1 VYLLK
6 RIALLGYGTV
16 GSGVYEV
23 VENNIDSVKDKF
35 GIDLSIEDILVRN
48 VEKYN
53 ALPHGN
59 KFKTSFDDV
68 LAAKPDIVIEVMGGL
83 SPAYDYIKTCIENG
97 IHVVTANKDLIA
109 EHGQELQNLAVQ
121 KDVALLFEAS
131 VGGGIPVLKPLQEC
145 LGGNKIDSITA
156 VINGTT
162 NFILSKM
169 YNENMSY
176 DGALKLAQDVGF
188 AEADPTSDVQGFD
201 AVRKL
206 AILSSLAYGQE
217 FKWSDMPTVG
227 ITDIESDD
235 IECVKTMNSKIKML
249 AYSEYINNQ
258 LYAAVRPVVVSNSDP
273 IALID
278 NEFNAVIL
286 TGDAV
291 GEVMFIG
298 KGAGKL
304 PTASAVFGD
313 VLDII
318 QNKKE
323 KSYIA
328 LRHDATIHK
337 LWPKA
342 SKWMIRLIGA
352 DKNLMIQKL
361 LELFAGSELRI
372 QTSGHEDQIHAV
384 IHADS
389 EAELLSKLSVLEK
402 CKDIDRVKY
411 FLVYR

>member
-1 VYLLK
+1 MK

-23 VENNIDSVKDKF
+23 VEKNIDSVQSKF
-35 GIDLSIEDILVRN
+35 GVDLSIEDILVRN
-48 VEKYN
+48 KDKYKN
-53 ALPHGN
+53 LPHAD
-59 KFKTSFDDV
+59 KFKTSFDEIM
-68 LAAKPDIVIEVMGGL
+68 ASKPDIVVEVMGGL
-83 SPAYDYIKTCIENG
+83 SPAYDYIKACIENG
-97 IHVVTANKDLIA
+97 VHVVTANKDLIA
-109 EHGQELQNLAVQ
+109 EHGQELQNLAVE

-145 LGGNKIDSITA
+145 LGGNRLDSITA

-169 YNENMSY
+169 YNESMGY
-176 DGALKLAQDVGF
+176 DEALKIAQDVGF

-217 FKWSDMPTVG
+217 FKWSDMPTIG
-227 ITDIESDD
+227 ITDIDSDD
-235 IECVKTMNSKIKML
+235 IECVKTMDSKIKLL
-249 AYSEYINNQ
+249 AYSEYINNE

-286 TGDAV
+286 TGDSV

-313 VLDII
+313 ILDII

-323 KSYIA
+323 KSFIE
-328 LRHDATIHK
+328 LRRDATIHK
-337 LWPKA
+337 LWPKT
-342 SKWMIRLIGA
+342 SKWMIRLVGT
-352 DKNLMIQKL
+352 DKNKL
-361 LELFAGSELRI
+361 INLLLGQFAGSELRI
-372 QTSGHEDQIHAV
+372 QTSGYDNQIHAV
-384 IHADS
+384 VQS
-389 EAELLSKLSVLEK
+389 SNEAELLDKLSQLDKSADVER
-402 CKDIDRVKY
+402 IKY

>member
-1 VYLLK
+1 
-6 RIALLGYGTV
+6 
-16 GSGVYEV
+16 
-23 VENNIDSVKDKF
+23 
-35 GIDLSIEDILVRN
+35 
-48 VEKYN
+48 
-53 ALPHGN
+53 
-59 KFKTSFDDV
+59 
-68 LAAKPDIVIEVMGGL
+68 
-83 SPAYDYIKTCIENG
+83 
-97 IHVVTANKDLIA
+97 
-109 EHGQELQNLAVQ
+109 
-121 KDVALLFEAS
+121 
-131 VGGGIPVLKPLQEC
+131 
-145 LGGNKIDSITA
+145 
-156 VINGTT
+156 
-162 NFILSKM
+162 M

-176 DGALKLAQDVGF
+176 DDALKIAQDVGF

-235 IECVKTMNSKIKML
+235 IDCVKTMDSKIKLL
-249 AYSEYINNQ
+249 AYSEYINNE

-273 IALID
+273 IALVD

-286 TGDAV
+286 TGDSV

-323 KSYIA
+323 KSYVE
-328 LRHDATIHK
+328 LRNDATIHK

-342 SKWMIRLIGA
+342 SKWMIRLIGEN
-352 DKNLMIQKL
+352 KNVMIRQL
-361 LELFAGSELRI
+361 LDQFAGNELRI
-372 QTSGHEDQIHAV
+372 QTSDYDNQIHAV
-384 IHADS
+384 VHS
-389 EAELLSKLSVLEK
+389 SNEAELLSKLKILERSN
-402 CKDIDRVKY
+402 DIERVKY

>member
-1 VYLLK
+1 MK

-23 VENNIDSVKDKF
+23 VAKNIDSVKDKF
-35 GIDLSIEDILVRN
+35 KVDLSIEDILVRN
-48 VEKYN
+48 IDKYKD
-53 ALPHGN
+53 LPHAD
-59 KFKTSFDDV
+59 KFKSDFESI
-68 LAAKPDIVIEVMGGL
+68 LESGPDIVVEVMGGL
-83 SPAYDYIKTCIENG
+83 HPAYDYIKACIEKG

-109 EHGQELQNLAVQ
+109 EYGQELQNLAAQ

-145 LGGNKIDSITA
+145 LGGNSIDSITA

-176 DGALKLAQDVGF
+176 DDALKIAQDVGF

-227 ITDIESDD
+227 ITDIDSED
-235 IECVKTMNSKIKML
+235 IECVKTMNSKIKLL
-249 AYSEYINNQ
+249 AYSEYINNE

-286 TGDAV
+286 TGDSV
-291 GEVMFIG
+291 GEVMFVG

-313 VLDII
+313 ILDII

-323 KSYIA
+323 KSYIE
-328 LRHDATIHK
+328 LRKDATIHK

-342 SKWMIRLIGA
+342 SKWVIRLVGEDKNIMIR
-352 DKNLMIQKL
+352 QL
-361 LELFAGSELRI
+361 LDQFAGSELRI
-372 QTSGHEDQIHAV
+372 QTSDNDKQVHAIV
-384 IHADS
+384 HSDNES
-389 EAELLSKLSVLEK
+389 ELLNKLSALEQA
-402 CKDIDRVKY
+402 DNIEHVKY

>member
-1 VYLLK
+1 MK

-23 VENNIDSVKDKF
+23 VEKNIDSVQSKF
-35 GIDLSIEDILVRN
+35 GVDLSIEDILVRN
-48 VEKYN
+48 KDKY
-53 ALPHGN
+53 ADLPHAD
-59 KFKTSFDDV
+59 KFKTSFDEIM
-68 LAAKPDIVIEVMGGL
+68 ASKPDIVVEVMGGL
-83 SPAYDYIKTCIENG
+83 SPAYDYIKACIENG
-97 IHVVTANKDLIA
+97 VHVVTANKDLIA

-145 LGGNKIDSITA
+145 LGGNSIDSITA

-169 YNENMSY
+169 YNESMGY
-176 DGALKLAQDVGF
+176 EEALKIAQDVGF

-217 FKWSDMPTVG
+217 FKWSDMPTIG
-227 ITDIESDD
+227 ITDIDSDD
-235 IECVKTMNSKIKML
+235 IECVKTMDSKIKLL
-249 AYSEYINNQ
+249 AYSEYINNE

-286 TGDAV
+286 TGDSV

-313 VLDII
+313 ILDII

-323 KSYIA
+323 KSFIE
-328 LRHDATIHK
+328 LRRDATIHK
-337 LWPKA
+337 LWPKS
-342 SKWMIRLIGA
+342 SKWMIRLVGG
-352 DKNLMIQKL
+352 DKNKLIQL
-361 LELFAGSELRI
+361 LLNQFAGSELRI
-372 QTSGHEDQIHAV
+372 QTSGHDNQIHAV
-384 IHADS
+384 VQSDN
-389 EAELLSKLSVLEK
+389 EAELLGKLSSLDKSTEV
-402 CKDIDRVKY
+402 DQIKY

>member
-1 VYLLK
+1 MK

-23 VENNIDSVKDKF
+23 VEKNIDSVQSKF
-35 GIDLSIEDILVRN
+35 GVDLAIEDILVRN
-48 VEKYN
+48 KEKYKD
-53 ALPHGN
+53 LPHAD
-59 KFKTSFDDV
+59 KFKTSFDEIM
-68 LAAKPDIVIEVMGGL
+68 ANKPDIVVEVMGGL
-83 SPAYDYIKTCIENG
+83 SPAYDYIKACIENG
-97 IHVVTANKDLIA
+97 VHVVTANKDLIA

-145 LGGNKIDSITA
+145 LGGNRLDSITA

-169 YNENMSY
+169 YNESMGY
-176 DGALKLAQDVGF
+176 EEALKIAQDVGF

-217 FKWSDMPTVG
+217 FKWSDMPTIG
-227 ITDIESDD
+227 ITDIDSDD
-235 IECVKTMNSKIKML
+235 IECVKTMDSKIKLL
-249 AYSEYINNQ
+249 AYSEYINNE
-258 LYAAVRPVVVSNSDP
+258 LYAAVRPVVVSKTDP

-286 TGDAV
+286 TGDSV

-313 VLDII
+313 ILDII

-323 KSYIA
+323 KSFIE
-328 LRHDATIHK
+328 LRRDATIHK
-337 LWPKA
+337 LWPKT
-342 SKWMIRLIGA
+342 SKWMIRLVGS
-352 DKNLMIQKL
+352 DKNKLINLL
-361 LELFAGSELRI
+361 LEQFAGSELRI
-372 QTSGHEDQIHAV
+372 QTSAYDNQIHAV
-384 IHADS
+384 VQS
-389 EAELLSKLSVLEK
+389 SNEAELLDKLGELDKSADVK
-402 CKDIDRVKY
+402 RIKY

>member
-1 VYLLK
+1 MK

-23 VENNIDSVKDKF
+23 VAKNIDSVKDKF
-35 GIDLSIEDILVRN
+35 KVDISIEDILVRN
-48 VEKYN
+48 VEKYKD
-53 ALPHGN
+53 LIHLD
-59 KFKTSFDDV
+59 KFKTDFDSI
-68 LAAKPDIVIEVMGGL
+68 LESEPDIVVEVMGGL
-83 SPAYDYIKTCIENG
+83 HPAYDYIKKCIENG

-109 EHGQELQNLAVQ
+109 EYGQELQNLAAQ

-145 LGGNKIDSITA
+145 LGGNSIDSITA

-176 DGALKLAQDVGF
+176 EDALKIAQDVGF

-227 ITDIESDD
+227 ITDIDSDD
-235 IECVKTMNSKIKML
+235 IECVKTMDSKIKLL
-249 AYSEYINNQ
+249 AYSEYINNE

-286 TGDAV
+286 TGDSV
-291 GEVMFIG
+291 GEVMFVG

-313 VLDII
+313 ILDII

-323 KSYIA
+323 KSYIE
-328 LRHDATIHK
+328 LRKDATIHK

-342 SKWMIRLIGA
+342 SKWVIRLVGQDKNTMIR
-352 DKNLMIQKL
+352 QL
-361 LELFAGSELRI
+361 LDQFAGSELRI
-372 QTSGHEDQIHAV
+372 QTSENDHQIHAV
-384 IHADS
+384 VHSDNES
-389 EAELLSKLSVLEK
+389 MLLAKLSDLEQA
-402 CKDIDRVKY
+402 DNIDHVKY
-411 FLVYR
+411 FFSL

>member
-1 VYLLK
+1 MK

-23 VENNIDSVKDKF
+23 VEKNIDSVQSKF
-35 GIDLSIEDILVRN
+35 GVDLAIEDILVRN
-48 VEKYN
+48 KDKYED
-53 ALPHGN
+53 LPHAD
-59 KFKTSFDDV
+59 KFRTSFDEV
-68 LAAKPDIVIEVMGGL
+68 MANKPDIVVEVMGGL
-83 SPAYDYIKTCIENG
+83 SPAYDYIKACIENG
-97 IHVVTANKDLIA
+97 VHVVTANKDLIA

-145 LGGNKIDSITA
+145 LGGNKLDSITA

-169 YNENMSY
+169 YNESMGY
-176 DGALKLAQDVGF
+176 DEALKIAQDVGF

-217 FKWSDMPTVG
+217 FKWSDMPTIG
-227 ITDIESDD
+227 ITDIDSDD
-235 IECVKTMNSKIKML
+235 IECVKTMDSKIKLL
-249 AYSEYINNQ
+249 AYSEYINNE

-286 TGDAV
+286 TGDSV

-313 VLDII
+313 ILDII

-323 KSYIA
+323 KSFIE
-328 LRHDATIHK
+328 LRRDATIHK
-337 LWPKA
+337 LWPKT
-342 SKWMIRLIGA
+342 SKWMIRLVGS
-352 DKNLMIQKL
+352 DKNKL
-361 LELFAGSELRI
+361 INLLLGQFAGSELRI
-372 QTSGHEDQIHAV
+372 QTSGYDNQIHAV
-384 IHADS
+384 VQS
-389 EAELLSKLSVLEK
+389 SNEAELLEKLSALDKSVDVER
-402 CKDIDRVKY
+402 IKY

>member
-1 VYLLK
+1 MK

-23 VENNIDSVKDKF
+23 VEKNIDSVKDKF
-35 GIDLSIEDILVRN
+35 GIEISIEDVLVRSID
-48 VEKYN
+48 KY
-53 ALPHGN
+53 ADLPHAN
-59 KFKTSFDDV
+59 KFRTSFEEV
-68 LAAKPDIVIEVMGGL
+68 LKSKPDIVVEVMGGL
-83 SPAYDYIKTCIENG
+83 NPAYDYIKACIENG

-109 EHGQELQNLAVQ
+109 EHGQELQSLAVER
-121 KDVALLFEAS
+121 DVALLFEAS

-145 LGGNKIDSITA
+145 LGGNSIDSITA

-169 YNENMSY
+169 YNESMSY
-176 DGALKLAQDVGF
+176 DDALKIAQDVGF

-227 ITDIESDD
+227 ITDIEADD
-235 IECVKTMNSKIKML
+235 IECVKTMDSKIKLL

-286 TGDAV
+286 TGDSV

-313 VLDII
+313 ILDII

-323 KSYIA
+323 KSYIE
-328 LRHDATIHK
+328 LRKDATIHK

-342 SKWMIRLIGA
+342 SKWMIRLIGE
-352 DKNLMIQKL
+352 DKNVMIRQL
-361 LELFAGSELRI
+361 LDQFAGSELRI
-372 QTSGHEDQIHAV
+372 QTSGHDKQIHAV
-384 IHADS
+384 VHS
-389 EAELLSKLSVLEK
+389 SNESELLSKLSKLEK
-402 CKDIDRVKY
+402 SQDIDRVKY

>member
-1 VYLLK
+1 MK
-6 RIALLGYGTV
+6 RVALLGYGTV

-23 VENNIDSVKDKF
+23 AEKNIDSVKSKF
-35 GIDLSIEDILVRN
+35 GVDLSIEDILVRN
-48 VEKYN
+48 IDKYKD
-53 ALPHGN
+53 LPHAD
-59 KFKTSFDDV
+59 KFRTSFEEV
-68 LAAKPDIVIEVMGGL
+68 LAAKPDIVVEVMGGL
-83 SPAYDYIKTCIENG
+83 QPAYDYIKTCIENG

-109 EHGQELQNLAVQ
+109 EHGQELQSLAAT

-145 LGGNKIDSITA
+145 LGGNNIDSITA

-169 YNENMSY
+169 YNESMSY
-176 DGALKLAQDVGF
+176 DDALKIAQDVGF

-227 ITDIESDD
+227 ITDIDADD
-235 IECVKTMNSKIKML
+235 IECVKTMDSKIKLL
-249 AYSEYINNQ
+249 AYSEYINNEM
-258 LYAAVRPVVVSNSDP
+258 YAAVRPVVVSNSDP

-286 TGDAV
+286 TGDSV

-313 VLDII
+313 ILDII

-323 KSYIA
+323 KSYIE
-328 LRHDATIHK
+328 LRKDATIHK

-342 SKWMIRLIGA
+342 SKWMIRLVGE
-352 DKNLMIQKL
+352 DKNIMIRQL
-361 LELFAGSELRI
+361 LDQFAGNELRI
-372 QTSGHEDQIHAV
+372 QTSGHDNQIHAV
-384 IHADS
+384 VHSGS
-389 EAELLSKLSVLEK
+389 ESELLSKLSALEK
-402 CKDIDRVKY
+402 SADVDRVKY

>member
-1 VYLLK
+1 MK
-6 RIALLGYGTV
+6 SIALLGYGTV

-23 VENNIDSVKDKF
+23 VEKNIDSVKDKF
-35 GIDLSIEDILVRN
+35 GVSLSIDSILVRN
-48 VEKYN
+48 IDKY
-53 ALPHGN
+53 ADLAHAD
-59 KFKTSFDDV
+59 KFKTDFEEV
-68 LAAKPDIVIEVMGGL
+68 LSSKPDIVVEVMGGL
-83 SPAYDYIKTCIENG
+83 QPAYGYIRQCIEAG

-109 EHGQELQNLAVQ
+109 EHGQELINLAAK
-121 KDVALLFEAS
+121 KDVALLYEAS

-145 LGGNKIDSITA
+145 LGGNSIDSITA

-176 DGALKLAQDVGF
+176 DDALKIAQDVGF

-217 FKWSDMPTVG
+217 FKWSDMPTIG
-227 ITDIESDD
+227 ITDIEAED
-235 IECVKTMNSKIKML
+235 IECVKTMNSKIKLL
-249 AYSEYINNQ
+249 AYSEYINNE
-258 LYAAVRPVVVSNSDP
+258 LYAAVRPVVVSKSDP

-278 NEFNAVIL
+278 NEYNAVIL
-286 TGDAV
+286 NGDSV

-313 VLDII
+313 ILDII

-323 KSYIA
+323 KSYLE

-337 LWPKA
+337 LWPKQ
-342 SKWMIRLIGA
+342 SKWMIRLIGHN
-352 DKNLMIQKL
+352 KNVLITKL
-361 LELFAGSELRI
+361 LEQFAGSELRI
-372 QTSGHEDQIHAV
+372 QTSGYDNQIHAV
-384 IHADS
+384 VNAAS
-389 EAELLSKLSVLEK
+389 ESELLKKLTLLDKSEE
-402 CKDIDRVKY
+402 IERVKY

>member
-1 VYLLK
+1 MK

-23 VENNIDSVKDKF
+23 VAKNIDSVKDKF
-35 GIDLSIEDILVRN
+35 KVDMSIEDILVRN
-48 VEKYN
+48 VDKYN
-53 ALPHGN
+53 DLPHAS
-59 KFKTSFDDV
+59 KFKSNFDEI
-68 LAAKPDIVIEVMGGL
+68 LAAEPDIVVEVMGGL
-83 SPAYDYIKTCIENG
+83 HPAYDYIKTCIEKG

-109 EHGQELQNLAVQ
+109 EYGQELQNLAAQ

-145 LGGNKIDSITA
+145 LGGNSIDSITA

-176 DGALKLAQDVGF
+176 EDALKIAQDVGF

-227 ITDIESDD
+227 ITDIDSGD
-235 IECVKTMNSKIKML
+235 IECVKTMDSKIKLL
-249 AYSEYINNQ
+249 AYSEYINNE

-286 TGDAV
+286 TGDSV
-291 GEVMFIG
+291 GEVMFVG

-313 VLDII
+313 ILDII

-323 KSYIA
+323 KSYIE
-328 LRHDATIHK
+328 LRKDATIHK

-342 SKWMIRLIGA
+342 SKWVIRLVGQ
-352 DKNLMIQKL
+352 DKNKMIHRL
-361 LELFAGSELRI
+361 LDQFAGNELRI
-372 QTSGHEDQIHAV
+372 QTSDSDHQIHAIV
-384 IHADS
+384 HS
-389 EAELLSKLSVLEK
+389 ENESELLAKLSILEQA
-402 CKDIDRVKY
+402 DTIEQVKY

>member
-1 VYLLK
+1 MK

-23 VENNIDSVKDKF
+23 VEKNIDSVKEKF
-35 GIDLSIEDILVRN
+35 GVELGIEDILVRN
-48 VEKYN
+48 LEKY
-53 ALPHGN
+53 ADLPYAD
-59 KFKTSFDDV
+59 KFKTNFDDV
-68 LAAKPDIVIEVMGGL
+68 LAAKPEIVIEVMGGL
-83 SPAYDYIKTCIENG
+83 SPAYDYIKACIENG

-109 EHGQELQNLAVQ
+109 EHGLELQNLAVK
-121 KDVALLFEAS
+121 KDVMLLFEAS

-145 LGGNKIDSITA
+145 LGGNQIDSITA

-176 DGALKLAQDVGF
+176 EGALKLAQEVGF
-188 AEADPTSDVQGFD
+188 AEADPSSDVLGFD

-217 FKWSDMPTVG
+217 FKWSDMPTIG

-235 IECVKTMNSKIKML
+235 IDCVKTMGSKIKLL
-249 AYSEYINNQ
+249 AYSEYINNE

-286 TGDAV
+286 TGDSV
-291 GEVMFIG
+291 GEVMFVG

-313 VLDII
+313 VLDIL

-323 KSYIA
+323 KSYIE

-342 SKWMIRLIGA
+342 SKWMIRLIGE
-352 DKNLMIQKL
+352 DKNAMIQKL
-361 LELFAGSELRI
+361 LDLFAGHELRI
-372 QTSGHEDQIHAV
+372 QTSGHTDQIHAV
-384 IHADS
+384 VYAPNES
-389 EAELLSKLSVLEK
+389 ELLSKLKVLEK
-402 CKDIDRVKY
+402 SDDIERIKY

>member
-1 VYLLK
+1 MK

-23 VENNIDSVKDKF
+23 VAKNIDSVKDKF
-35 GIDLSIEDILVRN
+35 KVDISIEDILIRN
-48 VEKYN
+48 VEKYKD
-53 ALPHGN
+53 LIHLD
-59 KFKTSFDDV
+59 KFKTDFDSI
-68 LAAKPDIVIEVMGGL
+68 LESEPDIVVEVMGGL
-83 SPAYDYIKTCIENG
+83 HPAYDYIKKCIENG

-109 EHGQELQNLAVQ
+109 EYGQELQNLAAQ

-145 LGGNKIDSITA
+145 LGGNSIDSITA

-176 DGALKLAQDVGF
+176 EDALKIAQDVGF

-227 ITDIESDD
+227 ITDIDSDD
-235 IECVKTMNSKIKML
+235 IECVKTMDSKIKLL
-249 AYSEYINNQ
+249 AYSEYINNE

-286 TGDAV
+286 TGDSV
-291 GEVMFIG
+291 GEVMFVG

-313 VLDII
+313 ILDII

-323 KSYIA
+323 KSYIE
-328 LRHDATIHK
+328 LRKDATIHK

-342 SKWMIRLIGA
+342 SKWVIRLVGQDKNTMIR
-352 DKNLMIQKL
+352 QL
-361 LELFAGSELRI
+361 LDQFAGSELRI
-372 QTSGHEDQIHAV
+372 QTSENDHQIHAV
-384 IHADS
+384 VHSDNES
-389 EAELLSKLSVLEK
+389 MLLAKLSDLEQA
-402 CKDIDRVKY
+402 DNIDHVKY

>member
-1 VYLLK
+1 MK

-23 VENNIDSVKDKF
+23 VAKNIDSVKDKF
-35 GIDLSIEDILVRN
+35 KVDISIEDILVRN
-48 VEKYN
+48 VENTKD
-53 ALPHGN
+53 LIHLD
-59 KFKTSFDDV
+59 KFKTDFDSI
-68 LAAKPDIVIEVMGGL
+68 LESEPDIVVEVMGGL
-83 SPAYDYIKTCIENG
+83 HPAYDYIKKCIENG

-109 EHGQELQNLAVQ
+109 EYGQELQNLAAQ

-145 LGGNKIDSITA
+145 LGGNSIDSITA

-176 DGALKLAQDVGF
+176 EDALKIAQDVGF

-227 ITDIESDD
+227 ITDIDSDD
-235 IECVKTMNSKIKML
+235 IECVKTMDSKIKLL
-249 AYSEYINNQ
+249 AYSEYINNE

-286 TGDAV
+286 TGDSV
-291 GEVMFIG
+291 GEVMFVG

-313 VLDII
+313 ILDII

-323 KSYIA
+323 KSYIE
-328 LRHDATIHK
+328 LRKDATIHK

-342 SKWMIRLIGA
+342 SKWVIRLVGQDKNTMIR
-352 DKNLMIQKL
+352 QL
-361 LELFAGSELRI
+361 LDQFAGSELRI
-372 QTSGHEDQIHAV
+372 QTSENDHQIHAV
-384 IHADS
+384 VHSDNES
-389 EAELLSKLSVLEK
+389 MLLAKLSDLEQA
-402 CKDIDRVKY
+402 DNIDHVKY

>member
-1 VYLLK
+1 MK

-23 VENNIDSVKDKF
+23 VEKNIDSVKSKF
-35 GIDLSIEDILVRN
+35 DVDLSIEDILVRN
-48 VEKYN
+48 IDKY
-53 ALPHGN
+53 ASLPHAD
-59 KFKTSFDDV
+59 KFRTSFEDI
-68 LAAKPDIVIEVMGGL
+68 LESKPDIVVEVMGGL
-83 SPAYDYIKTCIENG
+83 KPAYDYIKTCIDHG

-109 EHGQELQNLAVQ
+109 EHGQELKSLAAE

-145 LGGNKIDSITA
+145 LGGNSIDSITA

-176 DGALKLAQDVGF
+176 DDALKIAQDVGF

-227 ITDIESDD
+227 ITDIESED
-235 IECVKTMNSKIKML
+235 IDCVKTMNSKIKLL
-249 AYSEYINNQ
+249 AYSEYINNE
-258 LYAAVRPVVVSNSDP
+258 LYAAVRPVVVSNTDP
-273 IALID
+273 IALVD

-286 TGDAV
+286 TGDSV

-323 KSYIA
+323 KSFIE
-328 LRHDATIHK
+328 LRKDATIHK

-342 SKWMIRLIGA
+342 SKWMIRLVGE
-352 DKNLMIQKL
+352 DKNLMIRQL
-361 LELFAGSELRI
+361 LEQFAGNELRI
-372 QTSGHEDQIHAV
+372 QTSDHDNQIHAV
-384 IHADS
+384 VHS
-389 EAELLSKLSVLEK
+389 SNEAELLSKLSALEK
-402 CKDIDRVKY
+402 SSDIDRVKY

>member
-1 VYLLK
+1 MK

-23 VENNIDSVKDKF
+23 VEKNIESVNEKF
-35 GIDLSIEDILVRN
+35 GISISIDHILVRDI
-48 VEKYN
+48 EKY
-53 ALPHGN
+53 ASLPHSS
-59 KFKTSFDDV
+59 KFVTDFDSI
-68 LAAKPDIVIEVMGGL
+68 LASEPDIVVEVMGGL
-83 SPAYDYIKTCIENG
+83 HPAYSYIKQCIERG

-109 EHGQELQNLAVQ
+109 EHGQELQSLAVE
-121 KDVALLFEAS
+121 KGAALLFEAS

-145 LGGNKIDSITA
+145 LGGNSIDSITA

-169 YNENMSY
+169 YNEDMSY
-176 DGALKLAQDVGF
+176 DDALKIAQDVGF

-217 FKWSDMPTVG
+217 FKWSDMPTIG
-227 ITDIESDD
+227 ITDIEADD
-235 IECVKTMNSKIKML
+235 ISCVKTMNSKIKLL
-249 AYSEYINNQ
+249 AYSEYINNE

-286 TGDAV
+286 TGDSV
-291 GEVMFIG
+291 GEVMFVG

-313 VLDII
+313 ILDII

-323 KSYIA
+323 KSFIE
-328 LRHDATIHK
+328 LRKDATVHK
-337 LWPKA
+337 LWPKS
-342 SKWMIRLIGA
+342 SKWLIRLIGD
-352 DKNLMIQKL
+352 DKNALIQKL
-361 LELFAGSELRI
+361 LDTFAGGELRI
-372 QTSGHEDQIHAV
+372 QASGHHNQIHAV
-384 IHADS
+384 VRAEN
-389 EAELLSKLSVLEK
+389 EAQLLGKLEALEK
-402 CKDIDRVKY
+402 SPEINRVKY

>member
-1 VYLLK
+1 MK

-23 VENNIDSVKDKF
+23 VAKNIDSVKDKF
-35 GIDLSIEDILVRN
+35 KVDISIEDILVRN
-48 VEKYN
+48 VEKYKD
-53 ALPHGN
+53 LVHSD
-59 KFKTSFDDV
+59 KFKTDFDSI
-68 LAAKPDIVIEVMGGL
+68 LESEPDIVVEVMGGL
-83 SPAYDYIKTCIENG
+83 HPAYDYIKKCIENG

-109 EHGQELQNLAVQ
+109 EYGQELQNLAAQ

-145 LGGNKIDSITA
+145 LGGNSIDSITA

-176 DGALKLAQDVGF
+176 EEALKIAQDVGF

-227 ITDIESDD
+227 ITDIDSDD
-235 IECVKTMNSKIKML
+235 IECVKTMDSKIKLL
-249 AYSEYINNQ
+249 AYSEYINNE

-286 TGDAV
+286 TGDSV
-291 GEVMFIG
+291 GEVMFVG

-313 VLDII
+313 ILDII

-323 KSYIA
+323 KSYIE
-328 LRHDATIHK
+328 LRKDATIHK

-342 SKWMIRLIGA
+342 SKWVIRLVGQDKNTMIR
-352 DKNLMIQKL
+352 QL
-361 LELFAGSELRI
+361 LDQFAGSELRI
-372 QTSGHEDQIHAV
+372 QTSENDHQIHAV
-384 IHADS
+384 VHSDNES
-389 EAELLSKLSVLEK
+389 MLLAKLSDLEQA
-402 CKDIDRVKY
+402 DNIDHVKY

>member
-1 VYLLK
+1 MK

-23 VENNIDSVKDKF
+23 VEKNIDSVQSKF
-35 GIDLSIEDILVRN
+35 GVDLSIEDILVRN
-48 VEKYN
+48 KDKY
-53 ALPHGN
+53 ADLPHAD
-59 KFKTSFDDV
+59 KFKTSFDEIM
-68 LAAKPDIVIEVMGGL
+68 ASKPDIVVEVMGGL
-83 SPAYDYIKTCIENG
+83 SPAYDYIKACIENG
-97 IHVVTANKDLIA
+97 VHVVTANKDLIA

-145 LGGNKIDSITA
+145 LGGNSIDSITA

-169 YNENMSY
+169 YNESMGY
-176 DGALKLAQDVGF
+176 EEALKIAQDVGF

-217 FKWSDMPTVG
+217 FKWSDMPTIG
-227 ITDIESDD
+227 ITDIDSDD
-235 IECVKTMNSKIKML
+235 IECVKTMDSKIKLL
-249 AYSEYINNQ
+249 AYSEYINNE

-286 TGDAV
+286 TGDSV

-313 VLDII
+313 ILDII

-323 KSYIA
+323 KSFIE
-328 LRHDATIHK
+328 LRRDATIHK
-337 LWPKA
+337 LWPKS
-342 SKWMIRLIGA
+342 SKWMIRLVGG
-352 DKNLMIQKL
+352 DKNKLIQL
-361 LELFAGSELRI
+361 LLSQFAGSELRI
-372 QTSGHEDQIHAV
+372 QTSGHDNQIHAV
-384 IHADS
+384 VQSDN
-389 EAELLSKLSVLEK
+389 EAELLGKLSSLDKSTEV
-402 CKDIDRVKY
+402 DQIKY

>member
-1 VYLLK
+1 MK

-23 VENNIDSVKDKF
+23 VAKNIDSVKDKF
-35 GIDLSIEDILVRN
+35 KVDISIEDILVRN
-48 VEKYN
+48 VEKYKD
-53 ALPHGN
+53 LIHLD
-59 KFKTSFDDV
+59 KFKTDFDSI
-68 LAAKPDIVIEVMGGL
+68 LESEPDIVVEVMGGL
-83 SPAYDYIKTCIENG
+83 HPAYDYIKKCIENG

-109 EHGQELQNLAVQ
+109 EYGQELQNLAAQ

-145 LGGNKIDSITA
+145 LGGNSIDSITA

-176 DGALKLAQDVGF
+176 EDALKIAQDVGF

-227 ITDIESDD
+227 ITDIDSDD
-235 IECVKTMNSKIKML
+235 IECVKTMDSKIKLL
-249 AYSEYINNQ
+249 AYSEYINNE

-286 TGDAV
+286 TGDSV
-291 GEVMFIG
+291 GEVMFVG

-313 VLDII
+313 ILDII

-323 KSYIA
+323 KSYIE
-328 LRHDATIHK
+328 LRKDATIHK

-342 SKWMIRLIGA
+342 SKWVIRLVGQDKNTMIR
-352 DKNLMIQKL
+352 QL
-361 LELFAGSELRI
+361 LDQFAGSELRI
-372 QTSGHEDQIHAV
+372 QTSENDHQIHAV
-384 IHADS
+384 VHSDNES
-389 EAELLSKLSVLEK
+389 MLLAKLSDLEQA
-402 CKDIDRVKY
+402 DNIDHVKY

>member
-1 VYLLK
+1 MK

-23 VENNIDSVKDKF
+23 VAKNIDSVKDKF
-35 GIDLSIEDILVRN
+35 KVDLSIEDILVRN
-48 VEKYN
+48 IDKYSD
-53 ALPHGN
+53 LPHAS
-59 KFKTSFDDV
+59 KFKSSFDEV
-68 LAAKPDIVIEVMGGL
+68 LANAPDIVVEVMGGL
-83 SPAYDYIKTCIENG
+83 HPAYDYIKTCIEKG

-109 EHGQELQNLAVQ
+109 EYGQELQNLAAQ

-145 LGGNKIDSITA
+145 LGGNSIDSITA

-176 DGALKLAQDVGF
+176 EDALKIAQEVGF

-227 ITDIESDD
+227 ITDIDSGD
-235 IECVKTMNSKIKML
+235 IECVKTMNSKIKLL
-249 AYSEYINNQ
+249 AYSEYINNE

-286 TGDAV
+286 TGDSV
-291 GEVMFIG
+291 GEVMFVG

-313 VLDII
+313 ILDII

-323 KSYIA
+323 KSYIE
-328 LRHDATIHK
+328 LRKDATIHK

-342 SKWMIRLIGA
+342 SKWVIRLVGQ
-352 DKNLMIQKL
+352 DKNAMIHKL
-361 LELFAGSELRI
+361 LDQFAGNELRI
-372 QTSGHEDQIHAV
+372 QTSDSDHQIHAIV
-384 IHADS
+384 HS
-389 EAELLSKLSVLEK
+389 ENESELLAKLSILEQT
-402 CKDIDRVKY
+402 DTIEQVKY